1 MITKKALKNKG
12 FTLIELVITVGIIG
26 ILAAVVMPTYRSY
39 TLESQRVDTQ
49 GKLLQII
56 ELQERYFIDNF
67 AYTDEMQDLGYSNS
81 EVEILYNGTLA
92 FKISARACTPTDK
105 PPYLDKP
112 GLNLCFILDAK
123 AQGDQVQ
130 DGDLLVDNRGRKV
143 HIAAGSISRDW
154 DGNNL

>member
-1 MITKKALKNKG
+1 MISKKALKSKG
-12 FTLIELVITVGIIG
+12 FTLIELIITVGIVG
-26 ILAAVVMPTYRSY
+26 ILATVIMPTYRSY
-39 TLESQRVDTQ
+39 VLESQRVDTQ

-67 AYTDEMQDLGYSNS
+67 SYTDEMQDLGYTNS
-81 EVEILYNGTLA
+81 EVEILYNGALA

-112 GLNLCFILDAK
+112 GLNLCFILYAE
-123 AQGDQVQ
+123 AQGEQVR
-130 DGDLLVDNRGRKV
+130 DGDLFVDNRGRKV
-143 HIAAGSISRDW
+143 HIAAGSVSRDW